1 VRPITLRPKAGAD
14 WATEIRRLWAEGEF
28 RVIEL
33 AKAVVRAKLQLRRGE
48 WTALW
53 LDSNVPFSQRKAEM
67 LVVVGAR
74 LAWANPQT
82 FAHLPQGWSILY
94 YLARIERIDLEDFI
108 VRGIVHPRM
117 TLSEAKKLLKVGH
130 TADPMLKL
138 LPDSNHLNRF
148 STFVRE
154 TLPLWSED
162 QRMLVRAELRD
173 ILSLI
178 SGVPAN

>member
-1 VRPITLRPKAGAD
+1 
-14 WATEIRRLWAEGEF
+14 
-28 RVIEL
+28 
-33 AKAVVRAKLQLRRGE
+33 
-48 WTALW
+48 
-53 LDSNVPFSQRKAEM
+53 M

-138 LPDSNHLNRF
+138 LPVSNHLNRF